1 MKKSTKIKF
10 LKIGMIVSGILTI
23 IIAISDFIIEKF
35 VKLVLKIDISA
46 NNATSVGIIGG
57 ADGPTTIVLAENQPF
72 LSKYIWMLIFLVIT
86 LVCFLFWRKY
96 SSID

>member
-1 MKKSTKIKF
+1 MTKSTKIKF
-10 LKIGMIVSGILTI
+10 FKIGMIVSGILTI

-35 VKLVLKIDISA
+35 VKLVLKIDISS

-86 LVCFLFWRKY
+86 LACFLFWRKY
-96 SSID
+96 SRID

>member
-1 MKKSTKIKF
+1 MTKSTKIKF
-10 LKIGMIVSGILTI
+10 FKIGMIVSGILTI

-57 ADGPTTIVLAENQPF
+57 ADGPTTIVLSENQPF

-86 LVCFLFWRKY
+86 LACFLLWRKY
-96 SSID
+96 YSID

>member
-1 MKKSTKIKF
+1 MTKSTKIKF
-10 LKIGMIVSGILTI
+10 FKIGMIVSGILTI

-35 VKLVLKIDISA
+35 VKLVLKIDISS

-57 ADGPTTIVLAENQPF
+57 ADGPTTIVLAENKPF

-86 LVCFLFWRKY
+86 LACFLFWRKY